1 MSGDLVHADPND
13 VKKLARALEEFER
26 RVLETA
32 KQTQKAIDQANWKD
46 GQKDRFEARYRDFH
60 RQTQSFV
67 GGQVKDFVKQLNGLA
82 HDLERARS
90 RRF

>member
-13 VKKLARALEEFER
+13 VRKLAKSLEQFEQ
-26 RVLETA
+26 RVLDVA

-46 GQKDRFEARYRDFH
+46 GQKDRFESRYRDFH
-60 RQTQSFV
+60 RQTQHFV
-67 GGQVKDFVKQLNGLA
+67 GGQVKDFVKQLNALA
-82 HDLERARS
+82 YDLERAKS